1 MNDVT
6 RILFDIEQGGVN
18 AAEELLPVVYREL
31 RRLAA
36 QKMASEKS
44 DHTIDA
50 TALVHE
56 AYIRL
61 VDVQTPQHWN
71 GRGHF
76 YSAAAE
82 AMRRILIE
90 SARRRSALK
99 RGADQKQ
106 RVSLTSIERIAHAPH
121 GSASDKLLA
130 VDEALKRLAAH
141 DPVKAK
147 LVELRFFGGLTI
159 DEAAEALQISPATA
173 NRAWAY
179 ARAWLQTEIQSPADS
194 APR

>member
-6 RILFDIEQGGVN
+6 RILSEINQGN
-18 AAEELLPVVYREL
+18 LTAAEDLLPLVYREL

-36 QKMASEKS
+36 QKMGVEKS
-44 DHTIDA
+44 DLTIDA

-61 VDVQTPQHWN
+61 VDVETPQHWN

-90 SARRRSALK
+90 SARRRSASK
-99 RGADQKQ
+99 RGADRMHRIPLHSMECKDM
-106 RVSLTSIERIAHAPH
+106 TSSENSADRI
-121 GSASDKLLA
+121 LA
-130 VDEALKRLAAH
+130 IDAALMRLAMH
-141 DPVKAK
+141 DPTKAK
-147 LVELRFFGGLTI
+147 LVELRYFGGLTI
-159 DEAAEALQISPATA
+159 DEAAETLQISTATA
-173 NRAWAY
+173 NRLWVFT
-179 ARAWLQTEIQSPADS
+179 RAWLQTELQSEPNS
-194 APR
+194 TGK

>member
-99 RGADQKQ
+99 RGTDQKQ
-106 RVSLTSIERIAHAPH
+106 RVSLTSVELIANPSH
-121 GSASDKLLA
+121 GSTADRMLA
-130 VDEALKRLAAH
+130 VDEALTRLAAH

-179 ARAWLQTEIQSPADS
+179 ARAWLQTEIQSATDS
-194 APR
+194 ASE